1 MNAWPQ
7 KPMGIGQILDR
18 TFNVY
23 RKHFGKF
30 FLLTLIF
37 FAPLYIAQEI
47 MLNDLTSMSM
57 LPDTNVEPFSDE
69 YFENMAGNEPDFDNV
84 WMAVLFL
91 LLIIPLTFLVSTPI
105 STATAVFMVKRE
117 MDGHEVSMKEEI
129 KRAFSRFWPLAGSMT
144 VYGLIAI
151 GMFLAIFLVLTIVVV
166 VIAAIGAGSISEL
179 AIEDFLSDP
188 ATLIIGGVL
197 YVLVLMALMLVPS
210 YFLIRWAFFMPAVAM
225 ETGGIGLSKSWN
237 LTKGNFWRVFG
248 IYFVIMLMTST
259 FLFAFQMIA
268 IFALQNSIIGLLLQ
282 NLLTLLISPLG
293 LIAYA
298 ITYFDLVLR
307 KEGADL
313 EAMLLGPSALIQP
326 QEEPEMKHE

>member
-37 FAPLYIAQEI
+37 FAPLYIVQEI

-57 LPDTNVEPFSDE
+57 LPDANVEPFSDE
-69 YFENMAGNEPDFDNV
+69 YFENMTGNEPDFDNV
-84 WMAVLFL
+84 WLAVLFL

-105 STATAVFMVKRE
+105 STATAIFMVKRE
-117 MDGHEVSMKEEI
+117 MDGHEVSLKEEI

-151 GMFLAIFLVLTIVVV
+151 GMFLAIFLFLTIVVV

-197 YVLVLMALMLVPS
+197 YVLILMALMLVPS

-237 LTKGNFWRVFG
+237 LTKDNFWRVFG